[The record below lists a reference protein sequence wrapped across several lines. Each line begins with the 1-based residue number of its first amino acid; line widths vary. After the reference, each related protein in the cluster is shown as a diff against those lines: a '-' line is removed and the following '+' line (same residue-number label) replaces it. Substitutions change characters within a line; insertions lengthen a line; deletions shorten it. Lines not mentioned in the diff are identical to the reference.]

1 MSGVQWRDHDVGDRR
16 LAFLGRTVNALA
28 CELARLGI
36 AFKLID
42 APRFV
47 DVPKALL
54 TLARRIGAKRVAFN
68 AEYPSN
74 EQRRDEAVTTE
85 MLKNGIE
92 VFRAHGGV
100 TMPPGSVMTKKET
113 PFSVFTPFKRR
124 WFERIQ
130 PDQFRPLS
138 SPPPQGVA
146 IPAVHLDSLAGV
158 PLESGSECWP
168 AGEQVARSRLDKFI
182 NDQVNRYAA
191 DRNIP
196 CADGTSQLSAHL
208 SVGAISS
215 NQCLYAAAHLNDGQ
229 LHGPAT
235 DAWINQIVWRD
246 FYRHVVALFPHV
258 SQGCAFRRSLDSIAW
273 RDAPAELAAWQ
284 QGATGYPLVDAGIR
298 QLRHTGWMHNRLR
311 MVVAMFLSKH
321 LLIDWRHGERFFME
335 QLVDGD
341 FAANNGGW
349 QWSASTGTDA
359 APYFRV
365 FSPTRQGQR
374 FDPRGTFTRE
384 MLPELADVPDRHL
397 YEPHRAGLALDY
409 PQPIVEHGFA
419 RQRAIAA
426 FKSPASSS
434 QITRE

>member
-1 MSGVQWRDHDVGDRR
+1 
-16 LAFLGRTVNALA
+16 
-28 CELARLGI
+28 
-36 AFKLID
+36 
-42 APRFV
+42 
-47 DVPKALL
+47 
-54 TLARRIGAKRVAFN
+54 
-68 AEYPSN
+68 
-74 EQRRDEAVTTE
+74 
-85 MLKNGIE
+85 
-92 VFRAHGGV
+92 
-100 TMPPGSVMTKKET
+100 
-113 PFSVFTPFKRR
+113 
-124 WFERIQ
+124 
-130 PDQFRPLS
+130 
-138 SPPPQGVA
+138 
-146 IPAVHLDSLAGV
+146 
-158 PLESGSECWP
+158 
-168 AGEQVARSRLDKFI
+168 
-182 NDQVNRYAA
+182 
-191 DRNIP
+191 
-196 CADGTSQLSAHL
+196 
-208 SVGAISS
+208 
-215 NQCLYAAAHLNDGQ
+215 
-229 LHGPAT
+229 
-235 DAWINQIVWRD
+235 
-246 FYRHVVALFPHV
+246 
-258 SQGCAFRRSLDSIAW
+258 LDSIAW

-426 FKSPASSS
+426 FNSPASSS